1 MVKLKIMKTFLLI
14 TSILIFAAA
23 TFGQVNDSQRAFE
36 SKPVLDCQ
44 YRLDPPIK
52 SITGAR
58 QEITVTVTTAEGCP
72 WTAVS
77 NVSWIIVKSGAS
89 GIGNGTVTLSIP
101 EAILHIQQR
110 GFISA
115 ATVSIAGRVFTAN
128 LQSGCSYTL
137 SETGANFGSG
147 GGIGSATVIAPE
159 GCALSALNDESFITV
174 TNQSTVPYPEMQAS
188 VSYTVS
194 FTVAPNVGTAKTG
207 VIYIAGQP
215 FIINQAA
222 GKSRKR
228 IRFF

>member
-1 MVKLKIMKTFLLI
+1 MKTFLLI

-23 TFGQVNDSQRAFE
+23 TFGQVNHLQQAFE
-36 SKPVLDCQ
+36 SEPVLDCQ

-52 SITGAR
+52 SVTGAP
-58 QEITVTVTTAEGCP
+58 QEITVTVTTAEGCA

-77 NVSWIIVKSGAS
+77 NVSWITVKSGAS
-89 GIGNGTVTLSIP
+89 GIGSGTVILSISG
-101 EAILHIQQR
+101 IGTIQRR

-128 LQSGCSYTL
+128 LQSGCSYAL
-137 SETGANFGSG
+137 SETSANFGNG

-159 GCALSALNDESFITV
+159 GCALSALNDESFITI
-174 TNQSTVPYPEMQAS
+174 TNQSTVPYPERQAS

-194 FTVAPNVGTAKTG
+194 FTVAPNISAAKTG

-215 FIINQAA
+215 FIINQAG

-228 IRFF
+228 ARFF